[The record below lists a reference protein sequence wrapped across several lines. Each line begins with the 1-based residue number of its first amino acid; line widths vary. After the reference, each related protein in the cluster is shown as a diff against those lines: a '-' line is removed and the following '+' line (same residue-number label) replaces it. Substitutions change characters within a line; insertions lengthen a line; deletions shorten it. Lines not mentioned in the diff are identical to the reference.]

1 LSDSLK
7 QIYRELFGTR
17 LVLDWKEID
26 KDIVVTLT
34 GGDEHVGAVAT
45 GSFDKV
51 SERTYA
57 SVITLLGHKEDDIAL
72 YGAKKI
78 SAVSHSTTVFIV
90 GIHLDN
96 ISKAEILEIVRVSN
110 EMIEELS
117 GILEEEQ

>member
-1 LSDSLK
+1 LK

-57 SVITLLGHKEDDIAL
+57 SVITLPGHKEDDIAL